1 MDMTS
6 NPEIDFV
13 IANFTSWTR
22 HARKD
27 HADILERANEL
38 FVEHG
43 FQPFS
48 DSIVDAISHF
58 ESTLASRAQDRMG
71 LDPEDE
77 VEDVSDVIAA
87 WSRREISEGGQD
99 MMVLA
104 AIYGIGPDEFESI
117 MDNCTPDAP
126 TY

>member
-1 MDMTS
+1 MA
-6 NPEIDFV
+6 NHAEIDFV
-13 IANFTSWTR
+13 IAGFKDWVSDGR
-22 HARKD
+22 AD
-27 HADILERANEL
+27 HADILNRANDL

-43 FQPFS
+43 FQPYS

-58 ESTLASRAQDRMG
+58 ESMLASRAQDRMG
-71 LDPEDE
+71 FDPEDE
-77 VEDVSDVIAA
+77 IEDVSDVIAA

-117 MDNCTPDAP
+117 MDNCTPDEP
-126 TY
+126 SY